1 MNSNLV
7 EIGSESENAFVEGEL
22 KIIHNHSLYPTS
34 LVVRGVSTV
43 EFWITYSEMNI
54 RNLHTVQLHSY
65 ILLLPIFDEASLYL
79 RVSPNVTLT
88 LELIFINLINELR
101 HKHSNTNVILE
112 GYKVNFLFH
121 FLFQRNLFDVLFSI
135 KSTYYKCIYIRI
147 RFFGYIYVI
156 QFYAVNL
163 ILLCQ

>member
-1 MNSNLV
+1 MDKMDIVSKLNCSLSKQYSYYAILNDDICAHILDLYLTMCFFPFFLQVFCLSMNSNLV

-65 ILLLPIFDEASLYL
+65 IMLLPIVDEASLSL
-79 RVSPNVTLT
+79 LVSSNFNLT
-88 LELIFINLINELR
+88 VELIFINLINELR
-101 HKHSNTNVILE
+101 LKHSNTNV
-112 GYKVNFLFH
+112 
-121 FLFQRNLFDVLFSI
+121 
-135 KSTYYKCIYIRI
+135 
-147 RFFGYIYVI
+147 
-156 QFYAVNL
+156 
-163 ILLCQ
+163 

>member
-1 MNSNLV
+1 MDKMDIVSKLNCSLSKQYSYYAILNDDICAHILDLYLTMCCFPFFLQVFCLSMNSNLV

-65 ILLLPIFDEASLYL
+65 ILLLPIVDEASLSL
-79 RVSPNVTLT
+79 LVSSNFNLT
-88 LELIFINLINELR
+88 VELIFINLINELR
-101 HKHSNTNVILE
+101 LKHSNTNV
-112 GYKVNFLFH
+112 
-121 FLFQRNLFDVLFSI
+121 
-135 KSTYYKCIYIRI
+135 
-147 RFFGYIYVI
+147 
-156 QFYAVNL
+156 
-163 ILLCQ
+163 

>member
-65 ILLLPIFDEASLYL
+65 ILLLPIVDEASLSL
-79 RVSPNVTLT
+79 VVSSNVTLT
-88 LELIFINLINELR
+88 VELIFINLINELR
-101 HKHSNTNVILE
+101 LKHSNTTV
-112 GYKVNFLFH
+112 
-121 FLFQRNLFDVLFSI
+121 
-135 KSTYYKCIYIRI
+135 
-147 RFFGYIYVI
+147 
-156 QFYAVNL
+156 
-163 ILLCQ
+163 